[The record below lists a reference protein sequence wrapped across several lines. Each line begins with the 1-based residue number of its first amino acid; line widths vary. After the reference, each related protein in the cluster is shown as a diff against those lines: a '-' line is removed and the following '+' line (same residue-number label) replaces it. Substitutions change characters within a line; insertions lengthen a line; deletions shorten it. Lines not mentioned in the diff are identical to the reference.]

1 MLTIVNSLQSHGSF
15 ERLPF
20 MLLWYQERDTYI
32 WKCHTGHCDPTLNT
46 TEFMQHN
53 CQNVHKKTMRVS
65 AKDYIDL

>member
-1 MLTIVNSLQSHGSF
+1 
-15 ERLPF
+15 